1 MSGRAPDGKGR
12 TDLFAAIGRFA
23 YRRRW
28 LVVAVWVV
36 LFAGGIALTPRLSH
50 VLKGSGFS
58 ASNSPSAQAAALI
71 KQRLGQGSNSLVV
84 VLKGQGASAKSG
96 P

>member
-1 MSGRAPDGKGR
+1 MSGREPDGKGR

-58 ASNSPSAQAAALI
+58 ASNSRCSRPTPSSITA
-71 KQRLGQGSNSLVV
+71 RTMS
-84 VLKGQGASAKSG
+84 
-96 P
+96 